1 MSLLDALGDCGGLV
15 RIGVVFGHKLPRLCA
30 SAHLLRMF
38 SHVLP
43 PFRWLYGWI
52 VYAELLLLV
61 AGVGFVGADKPGV
74 HAYFSVLSELIVMM
88 GA

>member
-1 MSLLDALGDCGGLV
+1 M

-52 VYAELLLLV
+52 VYAELSYFLSQVSDLLALINLV
-61 AGVGFVGADKPGV
+61 YTLTSASSPN
-74 HAYFSVLSELIVMM
+74 
-88 GA
+88 